1 MAVSCKAAGWL
12 TGSKKW
18 GGARVGKGRV
28 GETEGPSTLSARDE
42 SRRVHGHTHVAALRL
57 VALDGLEQALEVA
70 RAEAL
75 AALAAGVGRG
85 CGAVGAVWS

>member
-1 MAVSCKAAGWL
+1 MSCKAAGWL
-12 TGSKKW
+12 TGSKEW
-18 GGARVGKGRV
+18 GARGWVRVGW
-28 GETEGPSTLSARDE
+28 GETEGPSSLGAHNE

-85 CGAVGAVWS
+85 CGAVGAVW